1 MKIEVNENIKKRKYP
16 WIGKSIDDSSIIVF
30 FNEHK
35 KGTVLNSTVSHF
47 CGGEY
52 SENWNMDFFESFTG
66 TITLSN
72 D

>member
-16 WIGKSIDDSSIIVF
+16 WIGKSTDDSIIIL

-35 KGTVLNSTVSHF
+35 KGTVLNSTGGHF
-47 CGGEY
+47 CGEY
-52 SENWNMDFFESFTG
+52 SEKWNMGFFESFTG